1 MALMEERMGHV
12 LHRVEAIPQRGL
24 MVAYGDVLR
33 GAPSIYWHGL
43 EPFVEFKAWPPWPW
57 EK

>member
-1 MALMEERMGHV
+1 MEERMGHV